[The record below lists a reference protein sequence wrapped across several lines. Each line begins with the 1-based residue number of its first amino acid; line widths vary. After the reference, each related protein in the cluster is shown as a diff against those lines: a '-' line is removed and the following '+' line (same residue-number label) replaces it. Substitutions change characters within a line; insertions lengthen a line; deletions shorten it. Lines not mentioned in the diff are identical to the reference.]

1 MAATNSI
8 TNLEGRRFSL
18 RLPRPLWIG
27 LAAVLVV
34 VVDVGMRTGLPI
46 YRQSAAARKV
56 EQLGGWAV
64 TRPAGPAWLQRWGA
78 TRLEKLFAEVEEIDF
93 TFTETPVTDTDLACV
108 DGLASLHR
116 LDVNFKQITD
126 AGLVHL
132 RSLTELQILNLTG
145 TKVTDAGL
153 EHLSGLK
160 NLQVLHLSG
169 TRVTDAGMIKLKT
182 VTSLQQLSVE
192 RTPVTAA
199 GIAELQRALPLLEI
213 NKQEIL
219 MTP

>member
-1 MAATNSI
+1 MAATNSNI
-8 TNLEGRRFSL
+8 PDSRHFSI

-27 LAAVLVV
+27 LAAAVV
-34 VVDVGMRTGLPI
+34 VFVAVGLRIGLPI
-46 YRQSAAARKV
+46 YRQSVAARKV

-64 TRPAGPAWLQRWGA
+64 TRPAVPAWLQWWGSA
-78 TRLEKLFAEVEEIDF
+78 RLGKALAEIEEIDF
-93 TFTETPVTDTDLACV
+93 NLTETPVTDADLACV

-126 AGLVHL
+126 GGLVHL
-132 RSLTELQILNLTG
+132 RSLPELQILNLTG

-153 EHLSGLK
+153 EHLDGLK
-160 NLQVLHLSG
+160 NLQLLHLSG
-169 TRVTDAGMIKLKT
+169 TRVTDKGMTKLKT
-182 VTSLQQLSVE
+182 LTSLRQLSVE
-192 RTPVTAA
+192 RTPVTDA